1 MEELKLVAPSL
12 DDKESALSML
22 EEIKKIDA
30 GLPWQYSGLA
40 NLEESSSYEEWI
52 QEKKNEKKRNKLK
65 RRIRP
70 GNNIIFK
77 KIK

>member
-40 NLEESSSYEEWI
+40 NLEESSYEEWI
-52 QEKKNEKKRNKLK
+52 QEKENEKSGINLREGFV
-65 RRIRP
+65 P
-70 GNNIIFK
+70 ATT
-77 KIK
+77 

>member
-30 GLPWQYSGLA
+30 GLPWQ
-40 NLEESSSYEEWI
+40 
-52 QEKKNEKKRNKLK
+52 
-65 RRIRP
+65 
-70 GNNIIFK
+70 
-77 KIK
+77 